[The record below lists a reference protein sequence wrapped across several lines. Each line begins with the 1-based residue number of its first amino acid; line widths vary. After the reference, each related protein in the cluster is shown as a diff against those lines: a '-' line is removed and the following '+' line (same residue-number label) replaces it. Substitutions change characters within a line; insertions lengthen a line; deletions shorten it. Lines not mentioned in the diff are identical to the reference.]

1 MCDNHVMTDE
11 PAESLLVTIFTKEYD
26 DLRSS
31 ALGTLLEPEWLE
43 RQLPTGIAAMRA
55 KHPDFSEALLH
66 AAIFSA
72 GVQKAIQWLD
82 CGEEMIRQ
90 VLEKVSAAS
99 N

>member
-1 MCDNHVMTDE
+1 M
-11 PAESLLVTIFTKEYD
+11 
-26 DLRSS
+26 RSS

-55 KHPDFSEALLH
+55 KHPDFSEAQLH
-66 AAIFSA
+66 AAIFTA

-82 CGEEMIRQ
+82 CGEVLIQQ

>member
-1 MCDNHVMTDE
+1 MPDQ
-11 PAESLLVTIFTKEYD
+11 PSESLLVTIFAKEFD

-43 RQLPTGIAAMRA
+43 QQLPIGIAAMRA
-55 KHPDFSEALLH
+55 QHPNFSEAQLH

-72 GVQKAIQWLD
+72 GVQKALQWLD
-82 CGEEMIRQ
+82 CGEALIHQ
-90 VLEKVSAAS
+90 VLERVSAAQ